1 MFDIKCKGCGKTVSV
16 IEPYFKFEGEKG
28 FYCES
33 CYKKQYEERE
43 KELIFDR
50 IKMFFEMFIFLT
62 LAVLVM
68 CTVLLFIPMFGIWLG
83 VPEWGGLIY
92 ALFIL
97 IVGASISYAVGG

>member
-1 MFDIKCKGCGKTVSV
+1 MMGNFETNLR
-16 IEPYFKFEGEKG
+16 FEGESG
-28 FYCES
+28 FYCKE
-33 CYKKQYEERE
+33 CYEEE
-43 KELIFDR
+43 KERREEEKTIDR

-83 VPEWGGLIY
+83 VPEWGGLVY
-92 ALFIL
+92 AFFIL